1 MANSPYEIM
10 EIDPSIKP
18 YKADIDLRM
27 QRYNSMKQR
36 LLGTTS
42 QRITDF
48 ANGHLYFGFHCD
60 KSGWYY
66 REWAPNAEAISLF
79 GDFNNWNSSSH
90 KLNPIGNGV
99 WEIFIAGRNT
109 LVHGSKVKIQITADG
124 HSFDRIPLYCKRV
137 IQDPATK
144 TFDGLIWN
152 PPHKFKWTDESFNI
166 NHSIPPLIY
175 ESHIGMASDE
185 ARIATFT
192 EFTKNILPRI
202 HKLGYNT
209 IQLMAIMEHP
219 YYGSFGY
226 QVSNFFAVSSRFGT
240 PEELK
245 KLINTAHKK
254 GIAVLLDIV
263 HSHAARNEVEGI
275 GAFDGTDY
283 QFFHAGQRG
292 EHPVWGTKLFNYGK
306 PEVIHFLLS
315 NLKFWLD
322 EYHFDGFRFDGI
334 TSMLYH
340 DHGLGGVFDNYKKFF
355 SLNTDIDA
363 ITYLQ
368 LATTLIKEIKPAS
381 ILVAEDMSGMPGMC
395 LPILAGGIGF
405 DYRLNMGIPDFW
417 IRTLRNKKDEDW
429 DMEELWYELS
439 QHRPQEKVIN
449 YAESHDQALVGDK
462 TIFFWLADKETY
474 WNMDID
480 SKNIIIDRAIA
491 LHKLIRLISITIAG
505 DGYLNFMGN
514 EFGHPEWIDFPREGN
529 GWSYHYACRRWH
541 LADDKKLRFQ
551 FLQQF
556 DKTLI
561 QLFNERQLLN
571 YPTELIYTDNEHKI
585 IVCRKQN
592 LLFIFNFHPSNDH
605 VVTISSSA
613 SAKFHRLLLT
623 NIKKFGEYSPDTKNV
638 FYQTSLRNNQYLLEV
653 PLQKRSAAILE
664 PVK

>member
-1 MANSPYEIM
+1 MANSPYKIM
-10 EIDPSIKP
+10 EIDPSLKP

-27 QRYNSMKQR
+27 QRYNYTKQR
-36 LLGTTS
+36 LLGKTN

-90 KLNPIGNGV
+90 KLNSIGNGV
-99 WEIFIAGRNT
+99 WEIFIAGQNT

-152 PPHKFKWTDESFNI
+152 PPHKFKWTDELFNI

-292 EHPVWGTKLFNYGK
+292 DHPVWGTKLFDYGK

-368 LATTLIKEIKPAS
+368 LATTLVKEIKPAS

-395 LPILAGGIGF
+395 LPILEGGIGF

-417 IRTLRNKKDEDW
+417 IRTLRNKNDEDW

-556 DKTLI
+556 DKTI
-561 QLFNERQLLN
+561 IHLFNERQLLN

-605 VVTISSSA
+605 VVTIPSA
-613 SAKFHRLLLT
+613 TSAKFHQLLLT
-623 NIKKFGEYSPDTKNV
+623 NIKKFGEYSTDTKNV
-638 FYQTSLRNNQYLLEV
+638 FYQTSLSNNQYLLEV